1 MWRIFCWR
9 CRTGAALL
17 EQPRESLERPTLLEA
32 VVEDEQIRDARER
45 HDQRVGF
52 VGHVRAVYLLVAPR
66 EAECRMQN
74 AECRIRSGAILH
86 SAFRARSL
94 PGARPSGSAGRKP
107 Q

>member
-17 EQPRESLERPTLLEA
+17 EQPHEPLERPSPPEL
-32 VVEDEQIRDARER
+32 VVQDEQIRDARER
-45 HDQRVGF
+45 HDQRVGS

-74 AECRIRSGAILH
+74 SELEAEQFCILH
-86 SAFRARSL
+86 SAFCIL
-94 PGARPSGSAGRKP
+94 HSAFDL
-107 Q
+107 